1 MHWYLLKKQNT
12 KPNKH
17 TKCRY
22 PTNSINICFS
32 CSVSLSCSSIHYIR
46 MQLSR
51 WYRPSVVCFS
61 METQSCII
69 HGIRG
74 HILLRKM
81 IKVTNNKALYVNVL
95 TFTRTGQSHLRLEA
109 GFELDKCPP
118 LAIWNEF
125 SPVFEQMGIKTGDR
139 KTVISK

>member
-1 MHWYLLKKQNT
+1 MQIPHKL
-12 KPNKH
+12 NKH
-17 TKCRY
+17 IYFT
-22 PTNSINICFS
+22 
-32 CSVSLSCSSIHYIR
+32 VSLLFLCLLNLSCSSIHYIR
-46 MQLSR
+46 ILLSR

-109 GFELDKCPP
+109 GFELDKCPL